1 MALVS
6 PRASF
11 RSLRTV
17 PLEFADEKLVLL
29 AKAIQQAQE
38 RLVRHPIEVASVT
51 ADYTALDIDQL
62 IKADATTGNVTVT
75 LPTAAGRTGRR
86 IIVKKT
92 DSTNNLVI
100 IDPDGSET
108 IDGSSSISLTQLNAS
123 REMMS
128 DGTNWQLISA
138 IGNATAL

>member
-1 MALVS
+1 MALTT
-6 PRASF
+6 PRTAF
-11 RSLRTV
+11 RDLRRV
-17 PLEFADEKLVLL
+17 PLEFADSNLL
-29 AKAIQQAQE
+29 QLAHAILQLQNRAK
-38 RLVRHPIEVASVT
+38 RHPIEVRSKT
-51 ADYTALDIDQL
+51 ADYTALDVDQL
-62 IKADATTGNVTVT
+62 ILVDATAGNVTIT
-75 LPTAAGRTGRR
+75 LPTAVSRRGRR

-92 DSTNNLVI
+92 DSSNNLVI

-128 DGTNWQLISA
+128 DDTNWQLISA